1 MTDIKRVCVFASSCN
16 YLEKSYYEAAS
27 EFGELLGKSGYD
39 MVYGGSSLGLM
50 WACAEKVKQNGA
62 QLIGVMPERLH
73 NMGVHTDECV
83 DLFITPCMRSRKAKM
98 DELSDAVVALA
109 GGFGTLEE
117 LAEMIVQKQ
126 LGYNNKPIV
135 ILNTNGFY
143 DKLIEFFD
151 EIISQKFARDTAK
164 KLYFVANTPKEAIE
178 YIKNYQPENLAI
190 SKADIY
196 TR

>member
-50 WACAEKVKQNGA
+50 WACAEKVKQQGS

-73 NMGVHTDECV
+73 NMGVYTDECV
-83 DLFITPCMRSRKAKM
+83 ELFITPCMRGRKAKM

-117 LAEMIVQKQ
+117 LSEIIVQKQ

-164 KLYFVANTPKEAIE
+164 KLYFVANTPEEAIE
-178 YIKNYQPENLAI
+178 YLQNYEPLACAI
-190 SKADIY
+190 GKEDIY
-196 TR
+196 SR

>member
-16 YLEKSYYEAAS
+16 YLEKSYYEVAS
-27 EFGELLGKSGYD
+27 EFGEMLGKSGYD

-83 DLFITPCMRSRKAKM
+83 ELFITPCMRSRKAKM

-117 LAEMIVQKQ
+117 LSEMIVQKQ

-164 KLYFVANTPKEAIE
+164 KLYFVANTPREAIE

>member
-1 MTDIKRVCVFASSCN
+1 
-16 YLEKSYYEAAS
+16 
-27 EFGELLGKSGYD
+27 
-39 MVYGGSSLGLM
+39 
-50 WACAEKVKQNGA
+50 
-62 QLIGVMPERLH
+62 
-73 NMGVHTDECV
+73 MGVHTDECV
-83 DLFITPCMRSRKAKM
+83 ELFITPCMRSRKAKM

-117 LAEMIVQKQ
+117 LSEMIVQKQ

-151 EIISQKFARDTAK
+151 EIITQKFARDTAK
-164 KLYFVANTPKEAIE
+164 KLYFIANTPEEAIE

>member
-16 YLEKSYYEAAS
+16 YLEESYYQAAS
-27 EFGELLGKSGYD
+27 KFGELLGKSGYD

-50 WACAEKVKQNGA
+50 WACAEKVKQSGA

-73 NMGVHTDECV
+73 NMGVYTDECV
-83 DLFITPCMRSRKAKM
+83 ELFVTPCMRSRKAKM

-117 LAEMIVQKQ
+117 LSEMIVQKQ

-143 DKLIEFFD
+143 DKLLDFFD

-164 KLYFVANTPKEAIE
+164 KLYFVANT
-178 YIKNYQPENLAI
+178 
-190 SKADIY
+190 
-196 TR
+196 